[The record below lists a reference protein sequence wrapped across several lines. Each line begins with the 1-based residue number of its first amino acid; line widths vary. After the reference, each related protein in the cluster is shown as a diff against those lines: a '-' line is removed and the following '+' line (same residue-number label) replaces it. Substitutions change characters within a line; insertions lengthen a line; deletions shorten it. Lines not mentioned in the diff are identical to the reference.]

1 MKMDSNMLWMGLGLV
16 MVAVSFII
24 FPIVIDGAD
33 AIRTA
38 GNVSEYTGLSSL
50 VSIGPTL
57 VFVGLL
63 FGGVVTTFFG
73 ARGTVKRRKAKKGR

>member
-1 MKMDSNMLWMGLGLV
+1 MNSSMLWMGLGLV
-16 MVAVSFII
+16 MIAVAFII

-50 VSIGPTL
+50 VSIGPTI

-73 ARGTVKRRKAKKGR
+73 GRSTIRGRRAKRRR